1 MKGSADWGNR
11 RPGLSRQRSKSRSQN
26 DSDGYRDIHRSRN
39 NRMVSDSRSRISS
52 SLGYQS
58 KQESKIASRPD
69 PIQEKLLR
77 LAGRSPEDDDK
88 CSNFSKRRGRSR
100 SRSNNNIRNEIKVP
114 VSRSRTE
121 RYSPRRRSTSG
132 RNDSYHLSDNLRRR
146 SRSNSRTKSI
156 QNNLLRLSQLS
167 RSDSRTESTMQ
178 PWKSKSPST
187 DHNRNPNK
195 VPVRNHTHPGSV
207 SEAKTRSRYSRSR
220 SRSGRRCYDNRP
232 ESSRK
237 HEQSSLQ
244 SKKEVKDLS
253 KINNRLFDLVQDQY
267 NEGATRHNSDEL
279 DSDVEHFDKKEK
291 KKKKKKK
298 KKKSSTSES
307 DDSDDSTSHKKKKRK
322 KSKKR
327 KDRKAED
334 ELNASIAELEE
345 KTRLARVK
353 DDRNS
358 RVPMT
363 KEMWEAEQ
371 AVVRREFDS
380 DTGRVRLVKGSGEIL
395 EECVSKDRQREI
407 NKQATVADGTS
418 FQRDIKSR
426 LGVKARLY

>member
-39 NRMVSDSRSRISS
+39 NRMASDSRSRISS

-100 SRSNNNIRNEIKVP
+100 SRSNNNIRKEIKVP

-237 HEQSSLQ
+237 HEQPSLQ

-291 KKKKKKK
+291 KKK
-298 KKKSSTSES
+298 
-307 DDSDDSTSHKKKKRK
+307 K

>member
-39 NRMVSDSRSRISS
+39 NRVVSDSRSRISS

-121 RYSPRRRSTSG
+121 RYSPRRRSTSR

-207 SEAKTRSRYSRSR
+207 SEGKTRSRYSRSR

-237 HEQSSLQ
+237 HEQPSFQ

-267 NEGATRHNSDEL
+267 NEGAIRHNSDHL

-298 KKKSSTSES
+298 KKKSSTS
-307 DDSDDSTSHKKKKRK
+307 
-322 KSKKR
+322 
-327 KDRKAED
+327 ED

>member
-1 MKGSADWGNR
+1 MKGSADGGNR
-11 RPGLSRQRSKSRSQN
+11 RYGLKQRSKSRSQN

-39 NRMVSDSRSRISS
+39 DRMVSDSRNRISS
-52 SLGYQS
+52 TLGYQF
-58 KQESKIASRPD
+58 KQESKTANRPN

-77 LAGRSPEDDDK
+77 LAGRSPVDNDN
-88 CSNFSKRRGRSR
+88 CSNFNKRRGKSR
-100 SRSNNNIRNEIKVP
+100 SRSNNNIRNANKVP
-114 VSRSRTE
+114 VSRSRTD
-121 RYSPRRRSTSG
+121 RYSPSVRSNSR

-156 QNNLLRLSQLS
+156 QNNLLRMSQIS
-167 RSDSRTESTMQ
+167 RLDSRTAGSMQ
-178 PWKSKSPST
+178 SRKSKSPST

-195 VPVRNHTHPGSV
+195 VPVRNHAHPGSV
-207 SEAKTRSRYSRSR
+207 SEARTRSRYSRSR
-220 SRSGRRCYDNRP
+220 SRSGRRCRDNRS
-232 ESSRK
+232 ESSRIY
-237 HEQSSLQ
+237 EQPSVC
-244 SKKEVKDLS
+244 KKEVKDLS

-267 NEGATRHNSDEL
+267 KEGTTRHNSDEL
-279 DSDVEHFDKKEK
+279 DSDVEHYDKKEK

-380 DTGRVRLVKGSGEIL
+380 DTGRIRLVKGSGEIL
-395 EECVSKDRQREI
+395 EECVSKERQREI